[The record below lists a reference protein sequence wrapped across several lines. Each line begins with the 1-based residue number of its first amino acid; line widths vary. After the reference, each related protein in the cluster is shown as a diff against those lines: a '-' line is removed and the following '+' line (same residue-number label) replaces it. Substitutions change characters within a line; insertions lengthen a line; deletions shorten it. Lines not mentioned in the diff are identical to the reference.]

1 MGVLL
6 RTFHDVPVKPHIRLI
21 CSFPFHILFID
32 HTLDL
37 GTYQGSV
44 EPVQTPEP
52 SPPLIHWV

>member
-37 GTYQGSV
+37 GTYRTVAVKAQ
-44 EPVQTPEP
+44 
-52 SPPLIHWV
+52 